1 MVSKHNKRQNE
12 LSRRQ
17 FLLKA
22 AATCGLAATAGA
34 WGYVF
39 YSKEPVRRS
48 DAKIYTFRD
57 YRVEDKK
64 VYPGLAVVHGKDAA
78 KDADKIVRAAVERIG
93 GMGRFVKPGERV
105 LLKPN
110 AAWDRQPEQAANTN
124 PAVVAAV
131 VKLCLE
137 ARASEVWVT
146 DVPVNDAYRCFSRSG
161 IEGAVKRAG
170 GALKMTT
177 ENDFVPTDLK
187 GESLKVWP
195 VSRFY
200 HQVDKLINL
209 PVVKHHSLSKCTM
222 AMKNLYGSLGG
233 QRNRLHQ
240 DINTSIADLA
250 AAIRPTL
257 TVLDATRVLRRNGP
271 TGGNLSDVSIEN
283 TVVAGTDVVA
293 VESYGLRFLELR
305 AEDIPFIAMAEKRGI
320 GTSDLKSLNIAETSV

>member
-1 MVSKHNKRQNE
+1 MPSKNNKRE
-12 LSRRQ
+12 PGLSRRQ
-17 FLLKA
+17 FLLRT
-22 AATCGLAATAGA
+22 AATCGLAATAGV

-48 DAKIYTFRD
+48 NSRIMTFKDFRT
-57 YRVEDKK
+57 EEKT
-64 VYPGLAVVHGKDAA
+64 VYPKLAVVHGQDAE
-78 KDADKIVRAAVERIG
+78 KMVRLAIEKIG
-93 GMGRFVKPGERV
+93 GMGRFVSPGDKV

-110 AAWDRQPEQAANTN
+110 VAWDRQPEQAANTN

-146 DVPVNDAYRCFSRSG
+146 DVPVNDPYRCFTRSG
-161 IEGAVKRAG
+161 IETAVTKVG
-170 GALKMTT
+170 GKIRLTA

-195 VSRFY
+195 VSASY
-200 HQVDKLINL
+200 HQADKLINL

-240 DINTSIADLA
+240 DINTAIADLSS
-250 AAIRPTL
+250 AIRPTL
-257 TVLDATRVLRRNGP
+257 TVMDATRVLKRNGP

-283 TVVAGTDVVA
+283 TVIAGVDMVAIET
-293 VESYGLRFLELR
+293 YGLRFLDLKV
-305 AEDIPFIAMAEKRGI
+305 EDIPFILMAEKRGL
-320 GTSDLKSLNIAETSV
+320 GVSDLKSLNIAEMNV

>member
-1 MVSKHNKRQNE
+1 MPSKHNSKGKE
-12 LSRRQ
+12 IGRRE
-17 FLLKA
+17 FLLKT
-22 AATCGLAATAGA
+22 AATCGLAAAAGT

-39 YSKEPVRRS
+39 YSKEPVLRS
-48 DAKIYTFRD
+48 DVKIYTFKD
-57 YRVEDKK
+57 YRTEEKK
-64 VYPGLAVVHGKDAA
+64 TYPQLAVVHGHDVEKM
-78 KDADKIVRAAVERIG
+78 VRAAIEKIG
-93 GMGRFVKPGERV
+93 GMSRFVSPGEKV

-110 AAWDRQPEQAANTN
+110 VAWDRQPEQAANTN

-146 DVPVNDAYRCFSRSG
+146 DVSVNDPYRCFNRSG
-161 IEGAVKRAG
+161 IEEAVKKAG
-170 GALKMTT
+170 GKLRLTT

-200 HQVDKLINL
+200 HQADKLINL

-222 AMKNLYGSLGG
+222 GMKNLYGSLGG

-250 AAIRPTL
+250 SAIRPTL
-257 TVLDATRVLRRNGP
+257 TVLDATRVLKRNGP
-271 TGGNLSDVSIEN
+271 TGGNLSDVSIED
-283 TVVAGTDVVA
+283 TVVAGIDLVA
-293 VESYGLRFLELR
+293 VETYGLRFLDLK
-305 AEDIPFIAMAEKRGI
+305 AEDIPFIAMAEMRGI
-320 GTSDLKSLNIAETSV
+320 GTSDLKALNIADINV

>member
-1 MVSKHNKRQNE
+1 MPSKDNKRE
-12 LSRRQ
+12 PGISRRQ
-17 FLLKA
+17 FLLRT
-22 AATCGLAATAGA
+22 AATCGLAATTGV

-48 DAKIYTFRD
+48 DSRILTFKDFRT
-57 YRVEDKK
+57 EENK
-64 VYPGLAVVHGKDAA
+64 VYPQLAVVHGKDAE
-78 KDADKIVRAAVERIG
+78 KMVRAALEKIG
-93 GMGRFVKPGERV
+93 GMGRFVSPGEKV
-105 LLKPN
+105 LIKPN

-124 PAVVAAV
+124 PAVVGAV

-146 DVPVNDAYRCFSRSG
+146 DVSVNDPYRCFARSG
-161 IEGAVKRAG
+161 IEDAVKKAG
-170 GALKMTT
+170 GKIRLTT
-177 ENDFVPTDLK
+177 ENDFALTDLK

-195 VSRFY
+195 VSAFY
-200 HQVDKLINL
+200 HRADKLINL

-250 AAIRPTL
+250 SAIRPTL
-257 TVLDATRVLRRNGP
+257 TVMDATRVLKRNGP

-283 TVVAGTDVVA
+283 TVIAGVDLVAI
-293 VESYGLRFLELR
+293 ESYGLRFLDLKV
-305 AEDIPFIAMAEKRGI
+305 EDIPFITIAEKRGI
-320 GTSDLKSLNIAETSV
+320 GISDWKSLNVAEIDV

>member
-1 MVSKHNKRQNE
+1 MPSKNNKRE
-12 LSRRQ
+12 PGISRRQ
-17 FLLKA
+17 FLLRA
-22 AATCGLAATAGA
+22 TTTCGLATMAGL

-39 YSKEPVRRS
+39 YSKEPVQRS
-48 DAKIYTFRD
+48 DTRILTFKD
-57 YRVEDKK
+57 FRVEEKT
-64 VYPGLAVVHGKDAA
+64 VYPKLAVVHGQDAE
-78 KDADKIVRAAVERIG
+78 KMVRAAIEKIG
-93 GMGRFVKPGERV
+93 GMGRFVNPGEKV

-146 DVPVNDAYRCFSRSG
+146 DVSVNDPYRCFSRSG
-161 IEGAVKRAG
+161 IEDAVKKAG
-170 GALKMTT
+170 GKIRLTT
-177 ENDFVPTDLK
+177 ENDFVLTDLK

-195 VSRFY
+195 VSAFY
-200 HQVDKLINL
+200 HQADKLINL
-209 PVVKHHSLSKCTM
+209 PIVKHHSLSKCTM

-250 AAIRPTL
+250 CAIRPTL
-257 TVLDATRVLRRNGP
+257 TVMDATRVLKRNGP

-283 TVVAGTDVVA
+283 TVIAGVDMVAI
-293 VESYGLRFLELR
+293 ESYGLRFLDLKV
-305 AEDIPFIAMAEKRGI
+305 EDIPFILMAEKRGVGI
-320 GTSDLKSLNIAETSV
+320 SDWQSLNVAEINV

>member
-1 MVSKHNKRQNE
+1 MPSKNNKKE
-12 LSRRQ
+12 PGISRRQ
-17 FLLKA
+17 FLLRT

-39 YSKEPVRRS
+39 YHKEPVRRS
-48 DAKIYTFRD
+48 DSRILTFKD
-57 YRVEDKK
+57 FRVEDNK
-64 VYPGLAVVHGKDAA
+64 VYPALAVVHGQDAE
-78 KDADKIVRAAVERIG
+78 KMVRAAIEKIG
-93 GMGRFVKPGERV
+93 GMGRFVSPGEKV

-110 AAWDRQPEQAANTN
+110 VAWDRQPEQAANTN

-137 ARASEVWVT
+137 ARVAEVWVT
-146 DVPVNDAYRCFSRSG
+146 DISVNDPYRCFARSG
-161 IEGAVKRAG
+161 IEDAVKRVG
-170 GALKMTT
+170 GKIRFTA
-177 ENDFVPTDLK
+177 ENDFVLTDLK
-187 GESLKVWP
+187 GESLKVWS
-195 VSRFY
+195 VSGFY
-200 HQVDKLINL
+200 HQADKLINL

-257 TVLDATRVLRRNGP
+257 TIMDATRVLRRNGP

-283 TVVAGTDVVA
+283 TVIAGVDMIA
-293 VESYGLRFLELR
+293 IESYGLRFLDLKV
-305 AEDIPFIAMAEKRGI
+305 EDIPYILMAEKRGLGI
-320 GTSDLKSLNIAETSV
+320 SDLKSLIIAELNV

>member
-1 MVSKHNKRQNE
+1 MPSKHDKRE
-12 LSRRQ
+12 PGISRRQ
-17 FLLKA
+17 FLLRT
-22 AATCGLAATAGA
+22 AATCGLATAAGA

-48 DAKIYTFRD
+48 DTKILTFKDFRT
-57 YRVEDKK
+57 EEKK
-64 VYPGLAVVHGKDAA
+64 VYPQLAVVHGKDAE
-78 KDADKIVRAAVERIG
+78 KMVRAAIEKIG
-93 GMGRFVKPGERV
+93 GMSRFVSPGEKV

-124 PAVVAAV
+124 PAVVGAV

-146 DVPVNDAYRCFSRSG
+146 DVSVNDPYRCFSRSG
-161 IEGAVKRAG
+161 IEDAVKRAG
-170 GALKMTT
+170 GRIRLTA
-177 ENDFVPTDLK
+177 ENDFVLTDLK

-195 VSRFY
+195 VSAFY
-200 HQVDKLINL
+200 HQADKLINL
-209 PVVKHHSLSKCTM
+209 PVVKHHSLSRCTM

-250 AAIRPTL
+250 SAIRPTL
-257 TVLDATRVLRRNGP
+257 TVLDATRVLKRNGP

-283 TVVAGTDVVA
+283 TVIAGVDVVA
-293 VESYGLRFLELR
+293 IESYGLRFLDLKV
-305 AEDIPFIAMAEKRGI
+305 EDVPFIAMAGKRGI
-320 GTSDLKSLNIAETSV
+320 GIHDWKSLNVAEMNI